1 MPPGNW
7 EAGER
12 GTACLP
18 DRRGEFRDGIGLA
31 IEYAKALSCPLVH
44 AMAGLAPAGAK
55 PETLRE
61 TYVENLRYAAAEARG
76 REQAAAPIR
85 SLKAYLTTIVTRLCL
100 DRLKSAQTTRE
111 QYVGPWLPEPVM
123 TPAGTADPQ
132 QNAERYES
140 ITMAFLVLLEALTP
154 QERAV
159 FLLRE
164 VFEYEYA
171 EIAEVLGLSVVNCR
185 QLFRRA
191 KERVAEDRP
200 RFRPSPERQ
209 RQLVQRFLAATQ
221 RGELQALTSMLAQD
235 ISFWADG
242 GGKTQAARRPVHG
255 RDAVAKLLI
264 GIMRGVWQTL
274 RATPEDVRLSI
285 TDVNGELA
293 LLVMLHD
300 RLNTVFVISIAEE
313 QIVALRV
320 IRNPDKLVYL
330 QHQLQASNTNGAPLA

>member
-1 MPPGNW
+1 MTGSDAKDF
-7 EAGER
+7 EAHR
-12 GTACLP
+12 S
-18 DRRGEFRDGIGLA
+18 FI
-31 IEYAKALSCPLVH
+31 
-44 AMAGLAPAGAK
+44 AGLAYRMLGSIAEAEDVVQETYLRYQATP
-55 PETLRE
+55 PET
-61 TYVENLRYAAAEARG
+61 
-76 REQAAAPIR
+76 IR
-85 SLKAYLTTIVTRLCL
+85 SLKAYLTTIISRHCVDQLQLAR
-100 DRLKSAQTTRE
+100 RKRE
-111 QYVGPWLPEPVM
+111 LYVGPWLPEPLLTEA
-123 TPAGTADPQ
+123 TPDEADPEKHV
-132 QNAERYES
+132 ERDES
-140 ITMAFLVLLEALTP
+140 ISLAFLMLLEQLQP
-154 QERAV
+154 FERAV

-171 EIAEVLGLSVVNCR
+171 EIAVVLGLSVVNCR

-285 TDVNGELA
+285 TDVNGEPA

-313 QIVALRV
+313 QIEGLRV

-330 QHQLQASNTNGAPLA
+330 QHQLQASNTNGAPLS